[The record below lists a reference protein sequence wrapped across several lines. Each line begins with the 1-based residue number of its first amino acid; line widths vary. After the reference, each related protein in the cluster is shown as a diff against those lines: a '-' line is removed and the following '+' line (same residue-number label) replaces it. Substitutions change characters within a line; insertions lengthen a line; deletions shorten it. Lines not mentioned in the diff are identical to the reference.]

1 MQVVSNNDP
10 QLRLAVGE
18 TIIGL
23 NWPSSEICAMAQ
35 KYFGFENQEGNPDL
49 TLEINIINQRIVP
62 EIPDSLFAGKHIAG
76 QSFNISNGLIK
87 GTYDR
92 TRRHGKLDVLSPL
105 LDGTFVRVFEQILYQ
120 AYYSAI
126 PSGDTDTFL
135 VHSAGVIRNG
145 NGYLFAGASEKGK
158 STIAGLSKE
167 YHVLNDEI
175 NLVMLPD
182 NGIFVEGTPFNGF
195 FHDKSVGHAPLKA
208 VFLLEHGR
216 EHELAHVS
224 PAESVKTIMSQIV
237 PPVGL
242 DETMTHMTKIQM
254 FDYAEKIEKNIP
266 VCRLWFKRDDGFWN
280 IIDRHDL

>member
-1 MQVVSNNDP
+1 MVSNNDS

-18 TIIGL
+18 IIIGL

-35 KYFGFENQEGNPDL
+35 KYFGFENHEGKPDL
-49 TLEINIINQRIVP
+49 VLEVNIINQRIVP
-62 EIPDSLFAGKHIAG
+62 EIPDSLFLGKQIEGEA
-76 QSFNISNGLIK
+76 FTISDGLIK

-92 TRRHGKLDVLSPL
+92 IKRHGELDVLSPL
-105 LDGTFVRVFEQILYQ
+105 LDGTFVRVFEQLLYQ

-126 PSGDTDTFL
+126 LYGDTDTFL

-145 NGYLFAGASEKGK
+145 KGYLFVGASEKGK
-158 STIAGLSKE
+158 STIAGLSKD

-175 NLVMLPD
+175 NLVMLTES
-182 NGIFVEGTPFNGF
+182 GIFIDGTPFNGF
-195 FHDKSVGHAPLKA
+195 FHDKHVGHAPLKA

-216 EHELAHVS
+216 RHELSQVS

-242 DETMTHMTKIQM
+242 DETMTHMTKIKM
-254 FDYAEKIEKNIP
+254 FDYAEKIEQNIP
-266 VCRLWFKRDDGFWN
+266 VTRLSFKRDDGFWN
-280 IIDRHDL
+280 VIDGHDL